1 MKKHSSNHFK
11 TSNEAAEERVEEHNR
26 YLRNRKNRRESENVC
41 NEVYYNHIMP

>member
-26 YLRNRKNRRESENVC
+26 YLRNRKNKIWFTEQE
-41 NEVYYNHIMP
+41 EFLEKLWEI